1 MPSDWCIIIELGW
14 LGVFLPL
21 FSGILTVQNRLGLNR
36 YFTAAIRRQIS
47 SDLRS
52 GYKNH
57 GKVSALLEKFVI
69 RGGKPLHGEIEI
81 SGAKNAAVAI
91 LPATLLAKDVFTIEN
106 VPDIRDI
113 NSMLQILEE
122 MGAAVRYT
130 GKSTVQIDTRRI
142 TSREVPDELTRNLRA
157 SYYLIGALLG
167 MYNRAVVAMPGGC
180 NFGGVRPIDLH
191 IKGFSALGAVIS
203 TDGGMIEARAD
214 KLIGASIYFDKV
226 SVGATINVML
236 AAVKARGIT
245 IIENAA
251 REPHIV
257 DLANFLSLMGANIKG
272 AGTDVI
278 KIEGVGELHGCD
290 YSIIPDQIEA
300 GTYMV
305 AAAATRGDLLIKNV
319 IPKHLDPISAKLR
332 ECGAAVE
339 EFDDS
344 IRVSASGRLHACNI
358 KTLPHPGFPTDMQPQ
373 FTVLLS
379 LCEGISIVSDS
390 VWDNRFKYVDQLTR
404 MGAQIQIEGKAAIVQ
419 GSAELKG
426 APVKADDLRAGA
438 AMIIAGLCAKGTTEI
453 EDIIHIDRGYED
465 VVRKLTAVGA
475 QIARVDVP
483 QTPMKITKRA

>member
-1 MPSDWCIIIELGW
+1 M
-14 LGVFLPL
+14 
-21 FSGILTVQNRLGLNR
+21 
-36 YFTAAIRRQIS
+36 
-47 SDLRS
+47 
-52 GYKNH
+52 
-57 GKVSALLEKFVI
+57 EKFVI
-69 RGGKPLHGEIEI
+69 KGNRPLIGEIDI

-91 LPATLLAKDVFTIEN
+91 LPATLLAKDVFLIEN

-113 NSMLQILEE
+113 NSMLQILES
-122 MGAAVRYT
+122 MGAQISYANR
-130 GKSTVQIDTRRI
+130 STVKIDTRHVQPG
-142 TSREVPDELTRNLRA
+142 TVDYELTKNLRA
-157 SYYLIGALLG
+157 SYYLLGAMLG
-167 MYNRAVVAMPGGC
+167 MYNSAKVAMPGGC

-191 IKGFSALGAVIS
+191 LKGFSALGAMIS
-203 TDGGMIEARAD
+203 TDGGMIVAKAN
-214 KLIGASIYFDKV
+214 KLLGASIYFDKV

-257 DLANFLSLMGANIKG
+257 DLANFLNLMGARIKG
-272 AGTDVI
+272 AGTEVI
-278 KIEGVGELHGCD
+278 KIEGVGELHGCN

-305 AAAATRGDLLIKNV
+305 AAAATCGDLLIKNV

-332 ECGAAVE
+332 ECGATVE

-344 IRVSASGRLHACNI
+344 IRVSAGGRLHGCNI
-358 KTLPHPGFPTDMQPQ
+358 KTMPHPGFPTDMQPQ

-379 LCEGISIVSDS
+379 LCEGISIVTDS
-390 VWDNRFKYVDQLTR
+390 VWDNRFRYVDQLTR

-419 GSAELKG
+419 GSAALKG

-465 VVRKLTAVGA
+465 VVKKLTAVGA
-475 QIARVDVP
+475 TIARVNFPDP
-483 QTPMKITKRA
+483 QNVVAKRA

>member
-1 MPSDWCIIIELGW
+1 M
-14 LGVFLPL
+14 
-21 FSGILTVQNRLGLNR
+21 
-36 YFTAAIRRQIS
+36 
-47 SDLRS
+47 
-52 GYKNH
+52 
-57 GKVSALLEKFVI
+57 EKFVI
-69 RGGKPLHGEIEI
+69 RGGKALHGEIDI
-81 SGAKNAAVAI
+81 SGAKNAAVGI
-91 LPATLLAKDVFTIEN
+91 LPATLLANDVFTIEN

-113 NSMLQILEE
+113 SSMLRILEE
-122 MGAAVRYT
+122 MGASVRYI
-130 GKSTVQIDTRRI
+130 SRSSVVIDTRRV
-142 TSREVPDELTRNLRA
+142 SSNKVPYELTKNLRA
-157 SYYLIGALLG
+157 SYYLLGALLG
-167 MYNRAVVAMPGGC
+167 RYNHAMVAMPGGC

-191 IKGFSALGAVIS
+191 LKGFSALGAVIS
-203 TDGGMIEARAD
+203 TEGGMIEAKAAR
-214 KLIGASIYFDKV
+214 LLGASIYFDKV

-236 AAVKARGIT
+236 AAVRARGIT

-257 DLANFLSLMGANIKG
+257 DVANFLNLMGANIKG

-278 KIEGVGELHGCD
+278 KIEGVSQLHGCD

-305 AAAATRGDLLIKNV
+305 AAAATGGDVLIKNV
-319 IPKHLDPISAKLR
+319 IPKHLEPISAKLR
-332 ECGAAVE
+332 ESGANVE

-344 IRVSASGRLHACNI
+344 IRVYANGRLHGCNI

-379 LCEGISIVSDS
+379 LCEGISIVTDS
-390 VWDNRFKYVDQLTR
+390 VWDNRFRYVDQLTR

-419 GSAELKG
+419 GSAQLKG

-465 VVRKLTAVGA
+465 VVKKLTAVGA
-475 QIARVDVP
+475 DIARVD
-483 QTPMKITKRA
+483 ISEAAALSAKRA

>member
-1 MPSDWCIIIELGW
+1 M
-14 LGVFLPL
+14 
-21 FSGILTVQNRLGLNR
+21 
-36 YFTAAIRRQIS
+36 
-47 SDLRS
+47 
-52 GYKNH
+52 
-57 GKVSALLEKFVI
+57 EKFVI
-69 RGGKPLHGEIEI
+69 HGGKGLRGEIEI

-91 LPATLLAKDVFTIEN
+91 LPATLLAKGVFTIEN

-113 NSMLQILEE
+113 SSMLRILEE
-122 MGAAVRYT
+122 MGAKVSYIS
-130 GKSTVQIDTRRI
+130 KSAINIDTRY
-142 TSREVPDELTRNLRA
+142 TSSSTVPYELTKNLRA
-157 SYYLIGALLG
+157 SYYLLGALLG
-167 MYNRAVVAMPGGC
+167 MYNVARVAMPGGC

-191 IKGFSALGAVIS
+191 LKGFSALGAMIS
-203 TDGGMIEARAD
+203 TDGGVVEAKAS
-214 KLIGASIYFDKV
+214 KLIGASVFFDKV
-226 SVGATINVML
+226 SVGATINVIL

-257 DLANFLSLMGANIKG
+257 DLANFLNLMGANIKG

-278 KIEGVGELHGCD
+278 KIEGVSELHGCD

-305 AAAATRGDLLIKNV
+305 AAAATKGDLLITNV

-332 ECGAAVE
+332 ECGCIVE

-344 IRVSASGRLHACNI
+344 VRVCATGRLHGCNI

-373 FTVLLS
+373 FTTLLALS
-379 LCEGISIVSDS
+379 EGTSIVSDS
-390 VWDNRFKYVDQLTR
+390 VWDNRFRYVDQLTR

-419 GSAELKG
+419 GVQSFKG

-465 VVRKLTAVGA
+465 VVRKLRAVGA
-475 QIARVDVP
+475 DISRVDFP
-483 QTPMKITKRA
+483 AAPPLSRMHSKEA